1 MYMSGETN
9 EFPSIEGNNL
19 NKEKKVV
26 PDDFVDKDLIIIVAF
41 QQWHQGLVDQSINLL
56 ESNEICLLYTSP
68 SPRDVEESRMPS
80 SA

>member
-1 MYMSGETN
+1 MSGEIN

-56 ESNEICLLYTSP
+56 
-68 SPRDVEESRMPS
+68 
-80 SA
+80 

>member
-1 MYMSGETN
+1 MSEETN

-56 ESNEICLLYTSP
+56 EKLSTKPYPNGFLAELTIII
-68 SPRDVEESRMPS
+68 
-80 SA
+80 

>member
-1 MYMSGETN
+1 MVRPKLVFLIVFLLTISCQSSENMYMSGETN

-41 QQWHQGLVDQSINLL
+41 QQWHQGLVLSLIH
-56 ESNEICLLYTSP
+56 I
-68 SPRDVEESRMPS
+68 
-80 SA
+80 